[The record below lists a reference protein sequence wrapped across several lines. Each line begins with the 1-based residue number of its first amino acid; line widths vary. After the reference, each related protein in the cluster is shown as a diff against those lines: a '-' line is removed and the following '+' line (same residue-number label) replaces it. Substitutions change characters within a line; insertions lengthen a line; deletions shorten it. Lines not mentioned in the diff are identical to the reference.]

1 MVLRRDAP
9 ALARPRG
16 VWLRIETMEVL
27 LCVHYGEEHI
37 GPELNGWRV
46 AICSAGG
53 PNAVQPPDHDPNM
66 LCSPTPRGA
75 QLEMPTCRAARCAP
89 VSDTNYISMYGCT
102 VQL

>member
-1 MVLRRDAP
+1 MSTRKPRIAIGTGAVPTLVLRRDAP

-53 PNAVQPPDHDPNM
+53 PNAVQ
-66 LCSPTPRGA
+66 
-75 QLEMPTCRAARCAP
+75 
-89 VSDTNYISMYGCT
+89 
-102 VQL
+102 